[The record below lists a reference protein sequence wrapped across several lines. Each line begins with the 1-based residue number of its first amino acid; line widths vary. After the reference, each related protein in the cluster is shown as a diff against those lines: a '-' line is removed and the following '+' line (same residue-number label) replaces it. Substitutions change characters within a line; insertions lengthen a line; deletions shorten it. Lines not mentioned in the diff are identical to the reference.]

1 MSMPLTTADPDTT
14 PQEGDVYDPT
24 GPEPEFLFE
33 VENGLIVRKTVG
45 AEEVRFA
52 NRLFMFVGPFAN
64 GLGSG
69 EMLVEIGVSLTTG
82 KRRRPDLSFVS
93 YTSWPRDRA
102 IPPGDFLPVPPEMA
116 VEVISPRESARKAAR
131 KVREY
136 LTGGV
141 EVVWLIYP
149 DLAEIH
155 VFTAGQS
162 AAAILTRTDTLTG
175 DPVVPGF
182 RLPLADLFPPATGTA
197 P

>member
-1 MSMPLTTADPDTT
+1 MSMPLATADPDTT

-45 AEEVRFA
+45 AEEVRLA
-52 NRLFMFVGPFAN
+52 ARLYRLLGPAVDA
-64 GLGSG
+64 LGAG
-69 EMLVEIGVSLTTG
+69 EAFPEIGITLTTG
-82 KRRRPDLSFVS
+82 HQRKPDISFVS
-93 YTSWPRDRA
+93 YARWPRARP
-102 IPPGDFLPVPPEMA
+102 IPQGDFMPVAPELA
-116 VEVISPRESARKAAR
+116 VEVISPHETARKSAT

-149 DLAEIH
+149 DLGEVH

-162 AAAILTRTDTLTG
+162 VAAILTRADTLTG
-175 DPVVPGF
+175 DPLIPGF
-182 RLPLADLFPPATGTA
+182 RLPLADLFPPAAGTA